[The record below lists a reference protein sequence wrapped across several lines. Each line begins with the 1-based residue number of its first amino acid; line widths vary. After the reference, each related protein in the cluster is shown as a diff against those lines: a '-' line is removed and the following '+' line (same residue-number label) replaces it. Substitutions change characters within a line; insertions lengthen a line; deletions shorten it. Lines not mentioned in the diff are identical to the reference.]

1 MRSKEMQEKP
11 GSEKMNHFDAG
22 KNRQGRKKRRV
33 RNVAFAW
40 FLVLAAVVGVGAAGV
55 KLFLAMGYRHLHD
68 SAVFSAP
75 QIPDMA
81 GNEAAASST
90 GQSDVGSHRGD
101 GQEDTSGTGSD
112 TDLSGTTQEGT
123 DSGQNNSPENSAAA
137 GDKKKTAALK
147 EGWVRRGD
155 KVYEYIDDILTFLVL
170 GIDIDGPVARSKD
183 LVSGGQSD
191 AIFLVVM
198 NPDTKQISLIGV
210 NRDTMVEIVMVGL
223 GANGEN
229 LTTTAEISVQH
240 GFGDGLN
247 QSCELTRDA
256 VSKLF
261 YNLPIHG
268 YISFNMGGMAALNDA
283 VGSVRLTVLE
293 DMTEINPAW
302 YQGAEVTLTGK
313 DAYEYVHYRNT
324 AVFESARNRLAR
336 QKQYLSVFA
345 ATALAEI
352 KNDITLPVSL
362 YQTFKPYT
370 VTDISVDEISWLASQ
385 IAGYKFD
392 ENAIY
397 TMAGQT
403 VMGQRFEEF
412 YPDKDALQ
420 ELILKVFYREIDP
433 ETGKPVS
440 SR

>member
-1 MRSKEMQEKP
+1 MKSMGTGEKP
-11 GSEKMNHFDAG
+11 G
-22 KNRQGRKKRRV
+22 NRENRKKRRI
-33 RNVAFAW
+33 RNV
-40 FLVLAAVVGVGAAGV
+40 VLAWVIVLSAVGGLMAAGT
-55 KLFLAMGYRHLHD
+55 KLFLSMGYRHLHD
-68 SAVFSAP
+68 SAAFSAP
-75 QIPDMA
+75 QLPDGMMSDA
-81 GNEAAASST
+81 GDTGGLNSADQNGASFGRDDWSEKT
-90 GQSDVGSHRGD
+90 PDK
-101 GQEDTSGTGSD
+101 
-112 TDLSGTTQEGT
+112 GTTQESPGGQQET
-123 DSGQNNSPENSAAA
+123 SAEEASAGEDMSDTALSGGKSTEGSALV
-137 GDKKKTAALK
+137 LK
-147 EGWVRRGD
+147 DGWIRRGD
-155 KVYEYIDDILTFLVL
+155 KVYEYIDGILTFLVL
-170 GIDIDGPVARSKD
+170 GIDINGPVERNKD

-198 NPDTKQISLIGV
+198 NPDTKRISLIGI
-210 NRDTMVEIVMVGL
+210 NRDTMVDIVMVGL

-240 GFGDGLN
+240 GFGDGMG

-302 YQGAEVTLTGK
+302 YQGAEVTLTGN

-345 ATALAEI
+345 GTALAEI
-352 KNDITLPVSL
+352 KRDVTLPVSL
-362 YQTFKPYT
+362 YQAFKPYT
-370 VTDISVDEISWLASQ
+370 VTDLTIDEISYLASQ
-385 IAGYKFD
+385 LASYRFD

-397 TMAGQT
+397 TMEGTT
-403 VMGQRFEEF
+403 VMGTRFEEF
-412 YPDKDALQ
+412 YPDQTALQ
-420 ELILKVFYREIDP
+420 NLIIKVFYREIDP
-433 ETGKPVS
+433 GTGKAVTS
-440 SR
+440 E

>member
-1 MRSKEMQEKP
+1 MKSTEIRENPE
-11 GSEKMNHFDAG
+11 G
-22 KNRQGRKKRRV
+22 KKNRKKRRLK
-33 RNVAFAW
+33 NV
-40 FLVLAAVVGVGAAGV
+40 VLAWGIVLVAVAGLMAVGV
-55 KLFLAMGYRHLHD
+55 KLFLSMGYRHLHD

-75 QIPDMA
+75 QLPDGMMSDTGDTGAINSADCNQA
-81 GNEAAASST
+81 GFN
-90 GQSDVGSHRGD
+90 GD
-101 GQEDTSGTGSD
+101 DRLEKTPGSD
-112 TDLSGTTQEGT
+112 DIPENPGKQEENPAGE
-123 DSGQNNSPENSAAA
+123 DSSDGNASDGKSPENSAPVLKA
-137 GDKKKTAALK
+137 G
-147 EGWVRRGD
+147 WIRRGN
-155 KVYEYIDDILTFLVL
+155 KVYEYIDGILTFLVL
-170 GIDIDGPVARSKD
+170 GIDIDGPVEKNKD

-198 NPDTKQISLIGV
+198 NPDTKLISLIGV
-210 NRDTMVEIVMVGL
+210 NRDTMVDIVMVGL

-240 GFGDGLN
+240 GFGDGMA

-268 YISFNMGGMAALNDA
+268 YISFNMGGMAALNDT

-324 AVFESARNRLAR
+324 TVFESARNRLAR

-345 ATALAEI
+345 GTALAEI
-352 KNDITLPVSL
+352 KKDVTLPVSL
-362 YQTFKPYT
+362 YQAFKPYT
-370 VTDISVDEISWLASQ
+370 VTDLSLDKISYLASQ
-385 IAGYKFD
+385 LTSYRFD

-397 TMAGQT
+397 SMEGTT
-403 VMGQRFEEF
+403 VLGARFEEF
-412 YPDKDALQ
+412 YPDQKALQ
-420 ELILKVFYREIDP
+420 DLIIKVFYREIDP
-433 ETGKPVS
+433 ETGKPV
-440 SR
+440 